1 MNEKILIVDDESQIR
16 TILKLLLQEEGYLTR
31 SADNGYKAIQL
42 VQEFRP
48 DLILMDQKMP
58 GIDGIDT
65 MTRIKAQYPEQTVII
80 ITAHGAIS
88 LAVDAIKKGAYD
100 YIEKPFD
107 NNKLLILI
115 RRALEHNRISSELNR
130 LKDSIHKKYSF
141 ENIIGQSKGMKQV
154 IEQVKCVCEKD
165 VAVLLLGESGVGKE
179 VIANAIHYN
188 SQRKDKPLIAVNCGA
203 IPTHLIESELFGYEK
218 GAFTDAKETK
228 PGKFEQAND
237 GTIFLDEIAEL
248 PLDNQ
253 VKLLRILEERKVTR
267 LGGKKS
273 IPVNFRL
280 ISATNQDLE
289 GLIKQGKF
297 RLDLFYRLNIFP
309 ITIPPLRER
318 KEDIP
323 LLVDF
328 FIHKF
333 NRQLH
338 LNIENVSQQA
348 IECLMKFNWP
358 GNIRDLENA
367 IQSAAILAQGPSIRE
382 EHLPLRIRGYSTLDK
397 STEVKGSLDEKVKKI
412 NTQVEKELIL
422 DALRRCNYNR
432 TSTAEYLK
440 ISRENTVQ
448 QNETIQYLMRIA
460 GAV

>member
-1 MNEKILIVDDESQIR
+1 MNEKILIVDDELQIR
-16 TILKLLLQEEGYLTR
+16 TILKLLLKEEGYLPR

-42 VQEFRP
+42 VHEFRP

-58 GIDGIDT
+58 GIDGIET
-65 MTRIKAQYPEQTVII
+65 MDRIKAEYPEQTIII
-80 ITAHGAIS
+80 ITAHGVIS

-107 NNKLLILI
+107 NDKLLILI
-115 RRALEHNRISSELNR
+115 RRALEHNRMYSELNR
-130 LKDSIHKKYSF
+130 LKDSISKKYSF

-154 IEQVKCVCEKD
+154 IEQVKCVCETD
-165 VAVLLLGESGVGKE
+165 ATVLLLGESGVGKE

-203 IPTHLIESELFGYEK
+203 IPAHLIESELFGYEK

-228 PGKFEQAND
+228 PGKFEQANE

-253 VKLLRILEERKVTR
+253 VKLLRILEEHKVTR
-267 LGGKKS
+267 LGGKKP

-289 GLIKQGKF
+289 ELIRQGKF
-297 RLDLFYRLNIFP
+297 RLDLFYRLNIFS
-309 ITIPPLRER
+309 ILIPPLRER
-318 KEDIP
+318 KDDIP

-328 FIHKF
+328 FIQKI
-333 NRQLH
+333 NQQLH
-338 LNIENVSQQA
+338 LKIENISQQA
-348 IECLMKFNWP
+348 IACLIKFNWP

-367 IQSAAILAQGPSIRE
+367 IQSAAILAQGNSIRE
-382 EHLPLRIRGYSTLDK
+382 EHLPLRIRGYGPLDK
-397 STEVKGSLDEKVKKI
+397 STELKGGLDEKVKKI

-422 DALRRCNYNR
+422 DALRKCNYNR
-432 TSTAEYLK
+432 TETARLLK
-440 ISRENTVQ
+440 ISRKTLFNKMR
-448 QNETIQYLMRIA
+448 QYSI
-460 GAV
+460 

>member
-1 MNEKILIVDDESQIR
+1 MNEKILIVDDELQIR
-16 TILKLLLQEEGYLTR
+16 TILKLLLKEEGYLTR

-42 VQEFRP
+42 AHEFRP

-58 GIDGIDT
+58 GLDGIDT
-65 MTRIKAQYPEQTVII
+65 MAKIREQYPGQTIII

-107 NNKLLILI
+107 NDKLLILI
-115 RRALEHNRISSELNR
+115 RRALEHNRMYSELSR
-130 LKDSIHKKYSF
+130 LKDSMHKRYAF

-154 IEQVKCVCEKD
+154 IEQVKCVCETD
-165 VAVLLLGESGVGKE
+165 ATVLLLGESGVGKE

-188 SQRKDKPLIAVNCGA
+188 SQRKDKPLISINCGA
-203 IPTHLIESELFGYEK
+203 IPALLIESELFGYEK

-228 PGKFEQAND
+228 PGKFEQANE

-253 VKLLRILEERKVTR
+253 VKLLRILEEKKVTR

-289 GLIKQGKF
+289 ELIKQGKF

-309 ITIPPLRER
+309 IIIPPLRER
-318 KEDIP
+318 KDDIP

-333 NRQLH
+333 NKQLH
-338 LNIENVSQQA
+338 LNIENISQQA
-348 IECLMKFNWP
+348 IGCLEKFNWP

-367 IQSAAILAQGPSIRE
+367 IQSSAILSKGTSIRE
-382 EHLPLRIRGYSTLDK
+382 EHLPLRIRGYGALD
-397 STEVKGSLDEKVKKI
+397 SVTEVKGSLDEKVRKI
-412 NTQVEKELIL
+412 NSQVEKELIL
-422 DALRRCNYNR
+422 DALRSCNYNR
-432 TSTAEYLK
+432 TKTAEYLK
-440 ISRENTVQ
+440 ISRKTLFNKMR
-448 QNETIQYLMRIA
+448 QYNI
-460 GAV
+460 

>member
-1 MNEKILIVDDESQIR
+1 MNEKILIVDDELQIR
-16 TILKLLLQEEGYLTR
+16 TILKLLLKEEGYLTR

-42 VQEFRP
+42 AHEFRP

-58 GIDGIDT
+58 GLDGIDT
-65 MTRIKAQYPEQTVII
+65 MAKIREQYPGQTIII

-107 NNKLLILI
+107 NDKLLILI
-115 RRALEHNRISSELNR
+115 RRALEHNRMYSELSR
-130 LKDSIHKKYSF
+130 LKDSMHKRYAF

-154 IEQVKCVCEKD
+154 IEQVKCVCETD
-165 VAVLLLGESGVGKE
+165 ATVLLLGESGVGKE

-188 SQRKDKPLIAVNCGA
+188 SQRKDKPLISVNCGA
-203 IPTHLIESELFGYEK
+203 IPALLIESELFGYEK

-228 PGKFEQAND
+228 PGKFEQANE

-253 VKLLRILEERKVTR
+253 VKLLRILEEKKVTR

-289 GLIKQGKF
+289 ELIKQGKF

-309 ITIPPLRER
+309 IIIPPLRER
-318 KEDIP
+318 KDDIP

-333 NRQLH
+333 NKQLH
-338 LNIENVSQQA
+338 LNIENISQQA
-348 IECLMKFNWP
+348 IGCLEKFNWP

-367 IQSAAILAQGPSIRE
+367 IQSSAILSQGTSIRE
-382 EHLPLRIRGYSTLDK
+382 EHLPLRIRGYGALD
-397 STEVKGSLDEKVKKI
+397 SVTEVKGSLDEKVKKI
-412 NTQVEKELIL
+412 NSQVEKELIL
-422 DALRRCNYNR
+422 DALRSCNYNR
-432 TSTAEYLK
+432 TKTAEYLK
-440 ISRENTVQ
+440 ISRKTLFNKMR
-448 QNETIQYLMRIA
+448 QYNI
-460 GAV
+460 

>member
-1 MNEKILIVDDESQIR
+1 MNEKILIVDDELQIR
-16 TILKLLLQEEGYLTR
+16 TILKLVLKEEGYLPR

-42 VQEFRP
+42 VHEFRP

-65 MTRIKAQYPEQTVII
+65 MTRIREQYPEQTIII

-88 LAVDAIKKGAYD
+88 LAVEAIKKGAYD

-107 NNKLLILI
+107 NDKLLILI
-115 RRALEHNRISSELNR
+115 RRALEHNRMSSELTR

-141 ENIIGQSKGMKQV
+141 ENIIGQSRSMRQV
-154 IEQVKCVCEKD
+154 IDRVKCVCETD
-165 VAVLLLGESGVGKE
+165 ATVLLLGESGVGKE

-203 IPTHLIESELFGYEK
+203 IPSHLIESELFGYEK

-273 IPVNFRL
+273 VPVNFRL

-289 GLIKQGKF
+289 ELIKQGKF
-297 RLDLFYRLNIFP
+297 RLDLFYRLNIFS
-309 ITIPPLRER
+309 IIIPPLRER

-328 FIHKF
+328 FIHKI
-333 NRQLH
+333 NKQLR
-338 LNIENVSQQA
+338 LNLENVSQQA
-348 IECLMKFNWP
+348 IESLMKFNWP

-367 IQSAAILAQGPSIRE
+367 IQSAAILAQGTSIRE
-382 EHLPLRIRGYSTLDK
+382 EHLPLRIRGYSALDK
-397 STEVKGSLDEKVKKI
+397 STEIKGGLDEKVKKI

-432 TSTAEYLK
+432 TSTAEFLK
-440 ISRENTVQ
+440 ISRKTLFNKMR
-448 QNETIQYLMRIA
+448 QYNI
-460 GAV
+460 

>member
-1 MNEKILIVDDESQIR
+1 MNEKILIVDDELQIR
-16 TILKLLLQEEGYLTR
+16 TILKLVLKEEGYLPR

-42 VQEFRP
+42 VHEFRP

-65 MTRIKAQYPEQTVII
+65 MTRIREQYPEQTIII

-88 LAVDAIKKGAYD
+88 LAVEAIKKGAYD

-107 NNKLLILI
+107 NDKLLILI
-115 RRALEHNRISSELNR
+115 RRALEHNRMSSELTR

-141 ENIIGQSKGMKQV
+141 ENIIGQSRSMKQV
-154 IEQVKCVCEKD
+154 IDRVKCVCETD
-165 VAVLLLGESGVGKE
+165 ATVLLLGESGVGKE

-203 IPTHLIESELFGYEK
+203 IPSHLIESELFGYEK

-273 IPVNFRL
+273 VSVNFRL

-289 GLIKQGKF
+289 ELIKQGKF
-297 RLDLFYRLNIFP
+297 RLDLFYRLNIFS
-309 ITIPPLRER
+309 IIIPPLRER

-328 FIHKF
+328 FIHKI

-348 IECLMKFNWP
+348 IECLIKFNWP

-367 IQSAAILAQGPSIRE
+367 IQSAAILSQGSSIRE

-397 STEVKGSLDEKVKKI
+397 STEIKGGLDEKVKKI

-432 TSTAEYLK
+432 TSTAEFLK
-440 ISRENTVQ
+440 ISRKTLFNKMR
-448 QNETIQYLMRIA
+448 QYNI
-460 GAV
+460 